1 MIIQIAYIV
10 FVVVMT
16 GLYILLTTNLY
27 KKTKNDIQQLRTYIF
42 KTKTE
47 YLIRELKL
55 IKNISEPKE
64 KEEENGKSVK
74 TERRRV
80 SRTKKSDTTKKKKN
94 R

>member
-47 YLIRELKL
+47 DLLRELKL
-55 IKNISEPKE
+55 IKIMSEQKE

>member
-10 FVVVMT
+10 FVVVLT

-47 YLIRELKL
+47 DLIRELKL
-55 IKNISEPKE
+55 IKNINELKE

-74 TERRRV
+74 TERRRIP
-80 SRTKKSDTTKKKKN
+80 RTKKSDTTKKKKN

>member
-47 YLIRELKL
+47 DLIRELKL
-55 IKNISEPKE
+55 MQNINELKE

-74 TERRRV
+74 TERRRI
-80 SRTKKSDTTKKKKN
+80 SRIKKTDTTKKKKN

>member
-1 MIIQIAYIV
+1 MITQIAYIV

-47 YLIRELKL
+47 DLIRGLKL
-55 IKNISEPKE
+55 MKNINELKE